1 MKVYELIEKLMM
13 IPAGCE
19 VDFYDGAG
27 TIYAVNKVNA
37 PSDCASCAVGALLVA
52 GVVLALSRN

>member
-1 MKVYELIEKLMM
+1 MKVYELIEKLMT

-37 PSDCASCAVGALLVA
+37 PSDCASCAILMPDVDSGDPDD
-52 GVVLALSRN
+52 

>member
-1 MKVYELIEKLMM
+1 MKVYELIEKLMR

-27 TIYAVNKVNA
+27 TIYEVRKVSM
-37 PSDCASCAVGALLVA
+37 PSDCASCAILTP
-52 GVVLALSRN
+52 GVDSGDPDD

>member
-1 MKVYELIEKLMM
+1 MKVYELMEKLMM

-37 PSDCASCAVGALLVA
+37 PSD
-52 GVVLALSRN
+52 

>member
-1 MKVYELIEKLMM
+1 MKVYELIEKLMG

-27 TIYAVNKVNA
+27 TIYAVEKVNM
-37 PSDCASCAVGALLVA
+37 PSDCSSCAILMPDVDA
-52 GVVLALSRN
+52 GDRDD

>member
-1 MKVYELIEKLMM
+1 MKVYELIEKLMR

-19 VDFYDGAG
+19 VEFYDGVG

-37 PSDCASCAVGALLVA
+37 PSDCASCAILMPDVDSG
-52 GVVLALSRN
+52 GPDD

>member
-1 MKVYELIEKLMM
+1 MR

-27 TIYAVNKVNA
+27 TIYEVRKVSM
-37 PSDCASCAVGALLVA
+37 PSDCASCAILTP
-52 GVVLALSRN
+52 GVDSGDPDD

>member
-1 MKVYELIEKLMM
+1 MKVYELIEKLMR

-27 TIYAVNKVNA
+27 TIYAVKKVNA
-37 PSDCASCAVGALLVA
+37 PSDCASCANPDARRRFG
-52 GVVLALSRN
+52 RPR

>member
-27 TIYAVNKVNA
+27 TIYAVNNVNA
-37 PSDCASCAVGALLVA
+37 PSDCASRDPDARRRFGR
-52 GVVLALSRN
+52 SR

>member
-1 MKVYELIEKLMM
+1 MKVYELIEKLMR

-27 TIYAVNKVNA
+27 TVYEVKRATRHPIA
-37 PSDCASCAVGALLVA
+37 PRARS
-52 GVVLALSRN
+52 

>member
-1 MKVYELIEKLMM
+1 MKVYELIEDLMR

-27 TIYAVNKVNA
+27 TIYAVKKVNA
-37 PSDCASCAVGALLVA
+37 PSDCASCAILMPDVDSGGLDD
-52 GVVLALSRN
+52 